1 MENKTVEELTKR
13 LIEIRQEEQ
22 TIMIEL
28 LKRSQKRK
36 TLNCKKRKN
45 IL

>member
-1 MENKTVEELTKR
+1 MKDKTVEELAKR

-36 TLNCKKRKN
+36 TLNCQKRKN